1 MEIKY
6 FKLLVTIAET
16 GSLKKAADKL
26 FLTPSAL
33 SHQLKELESQT
44 KARLFKRINKSLVLT
59 NAGQTFLRYGYSI
72 LNEIKKLETE
82 FQHQRAGES
91 GIIKLTTE
99 SSTCYHWLPRILKRY
114 QQSFPNVEV
123 RVNSG
128 SLNNPLKLL
137 LSGKVDIAIMH
148 TIRPDKNIAYK
159 DFLKDEVVALV
170 PIHDPLVTRKFLKPE
185 DFSELTYIT
194 HSKNLEDSAFFS
206 GFFKPHGITP
216 KKVIYFQLTEAII
229 EMVKEGLGVAVMS
242 SWLAKPYVEGGAVKA
257 IRITQSGLKR
267 KWMIASL
274 KNDQPKYL
282 STFIEYLS
290 KSSE

>member
-6 FKLLVTIAET
+6 FKLLVTVAET

-44 KARLFKRINKSLVLT
+44 KSPLFKRINKSLVLT
-59 NAGQTFLRYGYSI
+59 NSGQILLRYGYSI
-72 LNEIKKLETE
+72 LNEIKKLEAE
-82 FQHQRAGES
+82 IQHQKAGET
-91 GIIKLTTE
+91 GTIKLTTE
-99 SSTCYHWLPRILKRY
+99 SSTCYHWLPKILKRY

-123 RVNSG
+123 SVNSG
-128 SLNNPLKLL
+128 PLNDPLRLL
-137 LSGKVDIAIMH
+137 LTGKVDIAIMH
-148 TIRPDKNIAYK
+148 TVKMDKNIAYK
-159 DFLKDEVVALV
+159 EFLKDEVVALV
-170 PIHDPLVTRKFLKPE
+170 PANDLLATRTFLKPE
-185 DFSELTYIT
+185 DFSQLTYIT
-194 HSKNLEDSAFFS
+194 HSKNLEESAFFS

-242 SWLAKPYVEGGAVKA
+242 SWLAKPYVDSGAVTA
-257 IRITQSGLKR
+257 VRITKPGLKR

-282 STFIEYLS
+282 ATFIEYLTAGNP
-290 KSSE
+290 

>member
-44 KARLFKRINKSLVLT
+44 KSQLFKRINKSLVLT
-59 NAGQTFLRYGYSI
+59 NAGQIFIRYGYSI
-72 LNEIKKLETE
+72 LSEIKKLEAE
-82 FQHQRAGES
+82 FQQQKAGET

-99 SSTCYHWLPRILKRY
+99 SSTCYHWLPKILKRY

-123 RVNSG
+123 RLNSG
-128 SLNNPLKLL
+128 LLNNPLKLL
-137 LSGKVDIAIMH
+137 LAGKVDIAIMH
-148 TIRPDKNIAYK
+148 TVKPDKNVFYK
-159 DFLKDEVVALV
+159 EFLKDEVVALV
-170 PIHDPLVTRKFLKPE
+170 PANDLLATRKFLKPE
-185 DFSELTYIT
+185 DFSLLTYIT
-194 HSKNLEDSAFFS
+194 HSKNLEESAFFS

-216 KKVIYFQLTEAII
+216 KKVIYFQLTEAIV

-242 SWLAKPYVEGGAVKA
+242 SWLARPYVDSGAVAAVK
-257 IRITQSGLKR
+257 ITRSGLKR

-274 KNDQPKYL
+274 KNDQPKYVT
-282 STFIEYLS
+282 TFIEYLATGNS
-290 KSSE
+290 

>member
-6 FKLLVTIAET
+6 FKLLIAIAET

-59 NAGQTFLRYGYSI
+59 DAGQTFLRYGYSI
-72 LNEIKKLETE
+72 INELKKLERE
-82 FQHQRAGES
+82 FQTQSTGET
-91 GIIKLTTE
+91 GIIRLTTE
-99 SSTCYHWLPRILKRY
+99 SSTCYHWLPKILKRY

-123 RVNSG
+123 RLNSN

-137 LSGKVDIAIMH
+137 LAGKVDIAIMH
-148 TIRPDKNIAYK
+148 TVKPEKNISYK

-170 PIHDPLVTRKFLKPE
+170 RVTDALATRTFLKPE
-185 DFSELTYIT
+185 DFSTLTYIT
-194 HSKNLEDSAFFS
+194 HSKNLEESAFFS
-206 GFFKPHGITP
+206 GFFKPNGVTP
-216 KKVIYFQLTEAII
+216 KKVIYFHLTEAII

-242 SWLAKPYVEGGAVKA
+242 SWLAKPYVESGAVSA
-257 IRITQSGLKR
+257 VRITKSGLKR
-267 KWMIASL
+267 KWMIATL

-282 STFIEYLS
+282 TTFVDFLANRDQ
-290 KSSE
+290 